1 MAPKVEIT
9 LKVPALEQLLNLT
22 ASGIGSVAGPML
34 SRWRAQ
40 QLGKARQIAASADA
54 TVLRIQAEAQ
64 SKAREA
70 LMPSG
75 VQITGELDIGTA
87 IEQRIQFQEEKRQAN
102 IVSVVAKAASQHE
115 GREVES
121 SEPDHDWTAR
131 FFNEVQDVS
140 SEEMQTLWARV
151 LAGEVER
158 KGSTSIRTL
167 QVLKNL
173 DQVTAR
179 LFRQMVSRCV
189 YFPARCFP
197 YVGDARLP
205 SLGGNAASNALRE
218 HGFPFDEL
226 NRLNEHDLIISDY
239 NSWYSYDAVR
249 ARESPVALPF
259 EFQDG
264 SWTLTPSTD
273 RATNWDGKLSGV
285 ALSLSGRELAAVI
298 DLEPAEEFGNALR
311 AFFQRNGLT
320 MTPSVPAT
328 IVDA

>member
-1 MAPKVEIT
+1 MAPNVEIT
-9 LKVPALEQLLNLT
+9 LKIPALEQLLNLT

-34 SRWRAQ
+34 ARWRAQ
-40 QLGKARQIAASADA
+40 QLGKARQIAAAADA

-70 LMPSG
+70 LLPSG
-75 VQITGELDIGTA
+75 VQATGELDIGTA

-102 IVSVVAKAASQHE
+102 IVAVVAKAASQHE
-115 GREVES
+115 GREVEP

-158 KGSTSIRTL
+158 RGSTSIRTL

-173 DQVTAR
+173 DQATAR
-179 LFRQMVSRCV
+179 LFRNMCSRCV
-189 YFPARCFP
+189 YFPARRFP
-197 YVGDARLP
+197 YVGDARMP
-205 SLGGNAASNALRE
+205 SLGGNAASNSLRE
-218 HGFPFDEL
+218 HGFPFNEL

-239 NSWYSYDAVR
+239 NSWFSYTVGTG
-249 ARESPVALPF
+249 ESPVALPF

-264 SWTLTPSTD
+264 SWTLTPSAAG
-273 RATNWDGKLSGV
+273 ATNWDGKLSGV

-298 DLEPAEEFGNALR
+298 DLEPAEVFGNALR
-311 AFFQRNGLT
+311 AFFQRNGVS
-320 MTPSVPAT
+320 MTPSAP
-328 IVDA
+328 

>member
-1 MAPKVEIT
+1 MAPNVEVT
-9 LKVPALEQLLNLT
+9 LKIPALEQLLNLT

-34 SRWRAQ
+34 ARWRAQ
-40 QLGKARQIAASADA
+40 QLGKARQIAAAADA

-64 SKAREA
+64 SKARKA
-70 LMPSG
+70 LLPSG
-75 VQITGELDIGTA
+75 VQATGELDIGTA

-115 GREVES
+115 GREVEP

-158 KGSTSIRTL
+158 RGSTSIRTL

-173 DQVTAR
+173 DQATAR
-179 LFRQMVSRCV
+179 LFRNMCSRCV
-189 YFPARCFP
+189 YFPARRFP
-197 YVGDARLP
+197 YVGDARMP

-218 HGFPFDEL
+218 HGFPFNEL
-226 NRLNEHDLIISDY
+226 NRLNEHNLIISDY
-239 NSWYSYDAVR
+239 NSWFSYTIGT
-249 ARESPVALPF
+249 REPPVALPF

-264 SWTLTPSTD
+264 SWALTPSAD
-273 RATNWDGKLSGV
+273 GAANWDGKLSGV

-298 DLEPAEEFGNALR
+298 DLEPAEAFENALR
-311 AFFQRNGLT
+311 AFFQRNGVS
-320 MTPSVPAT
+320 MTPSAPVT
-328 IVDA
+328 FVDG

>member
-1 MAPKVEIT
+1 MDPMAEVT
-9 LKVPALEQLLNLT
+9 LKIPALEQLLNLT

-34 SRWRAQ
+34 APWKAQ
-40 QLGKARQIAASADA
+40 QLGKAKQIAAEADA
-54 TVLRIQAEAQ
+54 TVLHIQAEAQ
-64 SKAREA
+64 SKARKA

-75 VQITGELDIGTA
+75 AQVTGELDIGHA

-115 GREVES
+115 DKEVES

-140 SEEMQTLWARV
+140 SDEMQSLWARV

-179 LFRQMVSRCV
+179 MFRKMCSCCV
-189 YFPARCFP
+189 YFPVRRFSSL
-197 YVGDARLP
+197 GDARVP
-205 SLGGNAASNALRE
+205 SLGGNAGANALRE
-218 HGFPFDEL
+218 HGFSFDAL

-239 NSWYSYDAVR
+239 NSWFHGAVR
-249 ARESPVALPF
+249 TQESPVAFPF
-259 EFQDG
+259 EFQDR
-264 SWTLTPSTD
+264 SWTLTPSGD
-273 RATNWDGKLSGV
+273 RTANWDGKLAGV

-298 DLEPAEEFGNALR
+298 DLELAEEFGNALR
-311 AFFQRNGLT
+311 AFFQRHGLS
-320 MTPSVPAT
+320 MTAGAPP
-328 IVDA
+328 IIFDG